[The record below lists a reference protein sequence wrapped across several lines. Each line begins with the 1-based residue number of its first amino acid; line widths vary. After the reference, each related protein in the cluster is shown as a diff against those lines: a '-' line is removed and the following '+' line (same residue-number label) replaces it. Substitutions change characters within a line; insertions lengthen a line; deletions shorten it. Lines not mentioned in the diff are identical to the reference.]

1 LYGRVT
7 YKHKQQ
13 SEKTW
18 YGKKHGLLGDVQKKL
33 SYVSVTCAIGNHND
47 RAGEGR
53 RGGLSAG
60 RPLLFR

>member
-33 SYVSVTCAIGNHND
+33 SYVSVTPSATTTTGLG
-47 RAGEGR
+47 RGEEVD
-53 RGGLSAG
+53 
-60 RPLLFR
+60 